1 MHGARGRPKHPDLL
15 TPAEWRVAE
24 QLREGKT
31 NAEIA
36 VRLGVSVNTVRYHVS
51 NILGKLGFADRNQLR
66 GWDAERP
73 RRSGWWP
80 GFPLVAA
87 LLGGTGIAL
96 VATVIAF
103 TRGGEPPPTSALA
116 TAREPAAEA
125 RSVQALPFEQH
136 ADFREYSRDQLLAA
150 GFVDTGRFLTVPNNP
165 YPTAR
170 SSYRALL
177 TTVEVVADG
186 YVEFEGRPWRIGQF
200 PETGGWS
207 SATATG
213 LAAEVEG
220 SRFYLV
226 FSGEWGFVGGE
237 RRTNVMKVGESAMA
251 FFSADQSI
259 APNVIVAATDDQGR
273 PVPVIVDAR
282 GNLWLR
288 PTPTPIGPSAN
299 DTGELL
305 STDHAVALGPLPL
318 GVGNW
323 SNLTWCQDGPCRA
336 VIHVHTGGGLP
347 TLVDGVATCEE
358 GVGSLVIQI
367 AGDSFVVRF
376 EAGRPNAMAVPGCE
390 PGFPRSVSAGELLS
404 KHPSWV
410 VTAFDAGGRQ
420 LDVAADDRGGMLY
433 IGVDPPAIRSCPP
446 CYSGN

>member
-1 MHGARGRPKHPDLL
+1 MHGARGRPRHPDLL

-51 NILGKLGFADRNQLR
+51 NILGKLGFADRGQLR

-87 LLGGTGIAL
+87 LLSGTGIAL
-96 VATVIAF
+96 AATVIAF
-103 TRGGEPPPTSALA
+103 ARGGEPPPASALA

-125 RSVQALPFEQH
+125 PSVQALPFEQH
-136 ADFREYSRDQLLAA
+136 ADFREYARDQLLAA
-150 GFVDTGRFLTVPNNP
+150 GFVDTGQFIRVPYNP
-165 YPTAR
+165 YPAAM
-170 SSYRALL
+170 SSYRAAF
-177 TTVEVVADG
+177 TTVEVAADG
-186 YVEFEGRPWRIGQF
+186 YVEFDGQPWRPGQL
-200 PETGGWS
+200 PETGGWASVNAIGLTAEIDGAPIYLILS
-207 SATATG
+207 S
-213 LAAEVEG
+213 
-220 SRFYLV
+220 
-226 FSGEWGFVGGE
+226 EWGVAGGV
-237 RRTNVMKVGESAMA
+237 RATRMMRVGESSIA
-251 FFSADQSI
+251 FFAADLTA
-259 APNVIVAATDDQGR
+259 APNVIVAATDAAGR
-273 PVPVIVDAR
+273 PIPAIVDVR
-282 GNLWLR
+282 GDLWLR
-288 PTPTPIGPSAN
+288 VARVPTGPTAN

-305 STDHAVALGPLPL
+305 FTDHATALGPMPE

-323 SNLTWCQDGPCRA
+323 SNLTWCAGATCYA

-358 GVGSLVIQI
+358 GENSLAIQI

-410 VTAFDAGGRQ
+410 VTAFDADGRQ

-433 IGVDPPAIRSCPP
+433 MGVDPPAIRSCPP
-446 CYSGN
+446 CYTGN